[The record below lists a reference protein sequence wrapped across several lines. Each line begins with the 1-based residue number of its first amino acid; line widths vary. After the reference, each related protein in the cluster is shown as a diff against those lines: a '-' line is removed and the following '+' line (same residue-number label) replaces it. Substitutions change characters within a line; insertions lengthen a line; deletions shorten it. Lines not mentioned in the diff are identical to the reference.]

1 MIEKFKPVKG
11 YAGIYEISNMGRVKS
26 LSRVVERKDGNT
38 RVTEDRIILPFLT
51 KCGYHQIVLCKDGVR
66 KKHLIHRL
74 VANAFIPNDNPT
86 DNVLVNH
93 KDENKLNNRV
103 DNLEWC
109 SAYYNTR
116 YGKLQKRLVK
126 INVIDSKGDVVE
138 VVEGIRDCER
148 KYSISKYLIKQ
159 SSEGKDL
166 IGEGKNKY
174 NFKIAV

>member
-11 YAGIYEISNMGRVKS
+11 YAGIYEISNLGRVKS
-26 LSRVVERKDGNT
+26 ISRIIERKDGNT

-66 KKHLIHRL
+66 KKHYIHRL
-74 VANAFIPNDNPT
+74 VANAFLPNLNNLPII
-86 DNVLVNH
+86 NH

-126 INVIDSKGDVVE
+126 INIIDSKGDIVE
-138 VVEGIRDCER
+138 VVEGIRECKR

-159 SSEGKDL
+159 SSDGKDL
-166 IGEGKNKY
+166 IKDNKCNF
-174 NFKIAV
+174 NFKIA

>member
-1 MIEKFKPVKG
+1 MIEKFKPVQG
-11 YAGIYEISNMGRVKS
+11 YAGIYEISNLGRVKS
-26 LSRVVERKDGNT
+26 LSRVIERNDGNT

-74 VANAFIPNDNPT
+74 VANAFIENP
-86 DNVLVNH
+86 DKLPIINH

-109 SAYYNTR
+109 SAYYNLR
-116 YGKLQKRLVK
+116 YGKMQAKLVK
-126 INVIDSKGDVVE
+126 IDVIDSKGDIIE
-138 VVEGIRDCER
+138 VVDGIRECER

-159 SSEGKDL
+159 SSNGKDL
-166 IGEGKNKY
+166 IREGKNKY
-174 NFKIAV
+174 NFKIAA